1 MAVTCEPL
9 QEAEKFSLGEPI
21 TIYAPQQVL
30 SLLEQKGNMW
40 LAAGRTG
47 RYQAILLNDP
57 NVSLKTVSK
66 LNPASLL
73 TGLR

>member
-1 MAVTCEPL
+1 MAATCELL
-9 QEAEKFSLGEPI
+9 QEAEKVFLG
-21 TIYAPQQVL
+21 TAYTSYVSQQVL

-40 LAAGRTG
+40 LTAGRMG
-47 RYQAILLNDP
+47 RYQAILLNNP

-73 TGLR
+73 PETD

>member
-1 MAVTCEPL
+1 MRVAAACELL
-9 QEAEKFSLGEPI
+9 QEAEQVFLG
-21 TIYAPQQVL
+21 TAYTSYVSQQVL

-47 RYQAILLNDP
+47 RYQAILLDDP

-66 LNPASLL
+66 
-73 TGLR
+73 